1 MERFRKIAL
10 MYAGPG
16 DRNTLIRA
24 AALAEKNRAKIL
36 AVSVLEPIPGVT
48 QILLGRERTEQF
60 FSDRHSELQAELD
73 ADLNTLG
80 LGKIPLQIRHG
91 DTAIETIRFV
101 LQERCDLLLKGRDK
115 PKTGAT
121 ITVTDRKLLRK
132 CPVPLLLLKKVAKR
146 KFTRILAAV
155 DPDPSQQSRLHL
167 HRDVLKLATSL
178 AERENAVLDI
188 IHAWDTFA
196 AATLQGPRFKLTEE
210 EIRELADEERKM
222 RKSWLE
228 DMVAPYDTADLRI
241 EKHLLQ
247 GPPSQVIL
255 DFAKRRKSDLVVMG
269 SVARSGLP
277 GLLIGN
283 TAEQVLDRLN
293 CSTLTIKPADFHC
306 PVKS

>member
-10 MYAGPG
+10 MYVGSG

-24 AALAEKNRAKIL
+24 AALAEKNRAEIL
-36 AVSVLEPIPGVT
+36 AVSVIDPIPVAT
-48 QILLGRERTEQF
+48 EILLGRERTDQF
-60 FSDRHSELQAELD
+60 LADRRSELQAELD
-73 ADLNTLG
+73 ADLSTLG
-80 LGKIPLQIRHG
+80 LEKIPLQVRHG

-101 LQERCDLLLKGRDK
+101 LEERCDLLLKGRDK
-115 PKTGAT
+115 PKAGAA
-121 ITVTDRKLLRK
+121 ITFTDRKLLRK
-132 CPVPLLLLKKVAKR
+132 CPVPLLLLKKVAKK

-155 DPDPSQQSRLHL
+155 DPDPSQHSRLHL

-178 AERENAVLDI
+178 AERENAALDV
-188 IHAWDTFA
+188 IHAWETFA
-196 AATLQGPRFKLTEE
+196 AATLQGPRFKLTEQ
-210 EIRELADEERKM
+210 EIKGLADEECRM

-228 DMVAPYDTADLRI
+228 DMVAPYDTAHVRI
-241 EKHLLQ
+241 ELHLLQ

-255 DFAKRRKSDLVVMG
+255 DFAGRRKSDLVVMG

-293 CSTLTIKPADFHC
+293 CSTLTIKPADFQC
-306 PVKS
+306 PVKI